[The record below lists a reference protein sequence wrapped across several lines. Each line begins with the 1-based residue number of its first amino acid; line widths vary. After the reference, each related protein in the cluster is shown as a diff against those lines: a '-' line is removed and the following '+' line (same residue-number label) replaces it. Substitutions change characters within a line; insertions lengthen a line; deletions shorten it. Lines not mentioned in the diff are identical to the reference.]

1 MRKHYRRGVLI
12 RKPSE
17 NMQQIYRRTPMWK
30 YDWNHTSPLVL
41 SCKFA
46 AYFQNLFHQN
56 TFGGGSCFWKW
67 RTILHVL
74 TLLHV
79 LQIYLPAKIPQNI
92 CGGFSDRIN
101 NKTQKLHGCFLR
113 LKIKKRIENERFL
126 QLNNLHKNQIENL
139 NI

>member
-79 LQIYLPAKIPQNI
+79 LQIYLAAKSTQNI
-92 CGGFSDRIN
+92 CGVFSDRIN
-101 NKTQKLHGCFLR
+101 IKTQKTSLMLV
-113 LKIKKRIENERFL
+113 KIENKEKKRKWKIFAI
-126 QLNNLHKNQIENL
+126 K
-139 NI
+139 